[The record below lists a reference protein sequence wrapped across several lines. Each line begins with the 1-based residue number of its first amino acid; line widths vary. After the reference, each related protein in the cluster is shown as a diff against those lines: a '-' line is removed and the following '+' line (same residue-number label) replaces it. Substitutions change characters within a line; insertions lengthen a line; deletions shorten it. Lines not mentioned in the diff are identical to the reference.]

1 MIPTITM
8 TRKHRWP
15 TRPAMKSRTS
25 TSTASLFFW
34 HRWAAFVGVF
44 FIFCFGMGKVINT
57 AIMKSD
63 GPPNKWNQIGSQP
76 RGKREDLTSNAV
88 MEQQQLNE
96 MVQRFPTPR
105 LQTDDG
111 NEEIAEMH
119 AREDLLL
126 DYYSWVD
133 RSSGKV
139 RIPISRAMQLIA
151 QHGLPVAAD
160 EQTET
165 LLAGDKAPVVTVPLT
180 DGFARTGFEQQYRET
195 IEQQRLRGERQGD
208 QAALTGGAA
217 KSEALFWLGWKGDI
231 SSTA

>member
-1 MIPTITM
+1 MPTHDPHYEDDPRAPLADSPGYEVTDVNVNGIVVFL
-8 TRKHRWP
+8 
-15 TRPAMKSRTS
+15 
-25 TSTASLFFW
+25 ASL
-34 HRWAAFVGVF
+34 AAFVGVF

-57 AIMKSD
+57 AIIKSD
-63 GPPNKWNQIGSQP
+63 GPSNKWNQIGSQP

-88 MEQQQLNE
+88 MEQQQLNQ

-133 RSSGKV
+133 RSTGKV

-151 QHGLPVAAD
+151 QHGLPVAED
-160 EQTET
+160 ERTET

-195 IEQQRLRGERQGD
+195 IEQQQLRGDRQGD
-208 QAALTGGAA
+208 RAALTAGAA
-217 KSEALFWLGWKGDI
+217 AK
-231 SSTA
+231 